1 MKRRKRSEETK
12 TLQNATQK
20 LAEPKGLAFT
30 KAEVPMKRRGTGLMF
45 ASTKA
50 REELALKTARP
61 RCSVPGRLGSHAES

>member
-1 MKRRKRSEETK
+1 MAKGGGQFSMKRRKRSEETK

-50 REELALKTARP
+50 REELAV
-61 RCSVPGRLGSHAES
+61 SVRYQVSA